1 MQSEKE
7 FLSHYSQNDYERPS
21 LTADI
26 VAFIIRSEE
35 SDNYKRN
42 SETKLSILLIN
53 RGEHPFK
60 GHWALPGGFLQP
72 SETIEECALREITE
86 ETNVTPVSLM
96 PVGVFSQPGRDPRGW
111 IISNAFASAKIP
123 SNRSEETTLPTLSGS
138 TFGLNKE
145 TTVIITLIF
154 AMMRSS

>member
-86 ETNVTPVSLM
+86 EANVTPVSLM

-111 IISNAFASAKIP
+111 IISNAFASVI
-123 SNRSEETTLPTLSGS
+123 SEDSV
-138 TFGLNKE
+138 K
-145 TTVIITLIF
+145 
-154 AMMRSS
+154 